1 MDMTGWNQDP
11 TLTMYIDDN
20 EWEIEMGRKIITTN
34 NNPLNNGQ
42 CTHNKTYVSVRHVS
56 GLKVVRCSLCNKV
69 V

>member
-20 EWEIEMGRKIITTN
+20 EWEIEMGRKMKTTN
-34 NNPLNNGQ
+34 NKQ

-56 GLKVVRCSLCNKV
+56 GVKIVKCSLCNKV